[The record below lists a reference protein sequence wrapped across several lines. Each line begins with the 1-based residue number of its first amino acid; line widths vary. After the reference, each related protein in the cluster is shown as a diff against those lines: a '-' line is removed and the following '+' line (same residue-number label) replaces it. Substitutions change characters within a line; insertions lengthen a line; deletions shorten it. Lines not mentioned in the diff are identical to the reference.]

1 MRSYICGVASAFFM
15 SVSVATLAASFVTF
29 PRTVLADEPLYSVK
43 CAGCPP
49 SPPCVSPPPTGMCV
63 GSLNA
68 ICEDGYPCEDC
79 GGAAPRRDRVLLP
92 D

>member
-43 CAGCPP
+43 CGRLSSVAALRQ
-49 SPPCVSPPPTGMCV
+49 STANRNVRWVSQCD
-63 GSLNA
+63 L
-68 ICEDGYPCEDC
+68 
-79 GGAAPRRDRVLLP
+79 
-92 D
+92 